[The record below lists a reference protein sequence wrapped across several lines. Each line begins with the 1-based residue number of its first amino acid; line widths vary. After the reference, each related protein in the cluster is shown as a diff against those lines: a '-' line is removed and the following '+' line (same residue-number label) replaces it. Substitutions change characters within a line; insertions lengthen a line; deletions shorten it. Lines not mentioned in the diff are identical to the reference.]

1 MKKSKW
7 EKELEKIGFDFREE
21 QYVGAQDIADT
32 FAANSSPDDRLML
45 EAPTGSGKT
54 LMYLGVADIEK
65 YPLLIS
71 TSGKLLQQQ
80 IAESWR
86 CMTGEE
92 AAIIKGRSN
101 YICRNMAEVF
111 RKRLPGTHPHF
122 KSLQMLLDH
131 LKEHPERDI
140 SLVASALKW
149 TREFDAFIR
158 NHLLSDSALCLAGRC
173 GEIAESRDL
182 CAYNALL
189 QDASGKQIVITNH
202 HALITITGNN
212 PSGTEKVFSGRKLVV
227 DEAHDLPEA
236 TTSVMTKRIGS
247 KTLRRLMN
255 DLGELFEE
263 TTADNAYALNIGYM
277 VQGVAR
283 LLDTMEGISCADDGY
298 RVFSSLKDVQGI
310 FGGTCSFLED
320 TRKKIQVAD
329 IGRNSKL
336 SDVKLQNLIHRY
348 DAICTELNSFI
359 HPKIDT
365 SEPDSPAAKLAFYFS
380 FFSLS
385 HGVDS
390 SLWAFY
396 LQNDPETKSRELKR
410 TFLKPHVYLLQLWDF
425 FKNVAI
431 VSATLTLPGKPED
444 EEFNWMA
451 KQLGLNLS
459 DGRCTYH
466 KLASPFDLRKQCD
479 VFIAA
484 PGSVFFKPGD
494 ATPEPYLKACIHM
507 TGKLIRALQGRTLS
521 LYTASQRLQS
531 ADWTLQR
538 VFEELPVCKLL
549 AQHGTADK
557 DELAREFIENHNAAL
572 LGTKSFF
579 QGFDAPGETLSCLI
593 LEKLPF
599 GQRGDPVRQARCR
612 MAGDKKFEEVIL
624 PEMLMTLR
632 QAFGRLIRS
641 THDRGIFILSD
652 PRCIE
657 ASYKDAVLNALALE
671 GGASYHRFS
680 RVEEVLTHKRLK
692 NLPFLLDDAS
702 DLDAVFEKH
711 WVEFR
716 KTALFRRITGINTL
730 EDILEKFGIKQLHP
744 WQEETIDDILND
756 HVKELLVIYPAGSG
770 KSLTYQIPA
779 LLRDQGLTLVVSPL
793 VSLMFDQ
800 LEALCD
806 KGFERQCAMLSGGM
820 NEEQK
825 NEVKKCAVNGSLRL
839 LYVTPERL
847 AGGFLSFLKE
857 KVPGGV
863 RLMVIDEA
871 HMIYEAGPNFRPLY
885 YELSHVRELLGSPQ
899 LMLVTATAGKAVIG
913 EISQRF
919 SLDPQQ
925 VKRESV
931 VRRGVRLKVNRIS
944 CANQHYSCA
953 VDFVKR
959 AERRPVLIYGLT
971 KRYVHSLQTE
981 LRKKFPDLD
990 IRVYDA
996 DLTIEK
1002 RNENHL
1008 DFLHNKAQVMIA
1020 TKAYGMGIDKPDIWG
1035 VLFNNLPSS
1044 VEEFV
1049 QGFGRIC
1056 RKTELLEMY
1065 CGQGVHQAVLA
1076 EVTFHPKDFDE
1087 TKRWFIDRPFEK
1099 TLDFNRE
1106 MVDSFCRAGNN
1117 EFEVAMRDES
1127 DEFKD
1132 AWIGLSFLKN
1142 NGYIGDFRFDWDNNS
1157 FKLDGIKFDLR
1168 NRNTV
1173 IQEFE
1178 REQEQLKQRK
1188 INALDAMQ
1196 YFCSSNKFCRNQF
1209 LQIYFDETEQPENCH
1224 LCDNCLEQD
1233 MDKHHIYIRNVQA
1246 EMASLRKILY
1256 RQGIFVGSEKE
1267 FQKEFDRIL
1276 FFDDEKFSAHLGNL
1290 ERNHNESGL
1299 SASDYLLMR
1308 SLLGLHRKYS
1318 GKTKW
1323 QWDEI
1328 PELLAEW
1335 EQLQTIAGKFPTLDG
1350 CERARQRIV
1359 EWGKRLD
1366 AFPMKLDDDLE
1377 RLKTFFRKVADYP
1390 KSPYQPFS
1398 SSGTREDF
1406 ASVWKL
1412 HSDAE
1417 YFDKKFGS
1425 HWKLKNFMTLFGVTP
1440 EKPPA
1445 AKDIDQLP
1453 LQKLHPDQGWVEW
1466 SNTLLATWQLRT
1478 QSDSFQSKP
1487 EKSLKRIADCFT
1499 LFDKLPKRIAAA
1511 VQKGIALD
1519 GELPEDIILFL
1530 TGDDAMRQLLHEILN
1545 SPENIS
1551 TELPQLRKCPV
1562 VRGYLMQQKISARNA
1577 FMQKTVTVIKDKTL
1591 TAAAL
1596 TRICGKSL
1604 NYEDFYGF
1612 WPRGTEIPD
1621 LKSVINFATLNRS
1634 LKAGA
1639 DNAVTRL
1646 LEEWLHDLYR
1656 RSESSWLLPLY
1667 QKCATQKILNE
1678 ALHNIPIALELTQ
1691 YYNNADDDALLSLK
1705 DLLAE
1710 EYPALLNL
1718 FAEEIEE
1725 LAGSVPSFHME
1736 TEKNE
1741 IKVVNSLSDLDRLF
1755 DSASTD
1761 DSVTP

>member
-1 MKKSKW
+1 MNKSKW
-7 EKELEKIGFDFREE
+7 EKELEKVGFDFRED

-92 AAIIKGRSN
+92 VAIIKGRSN

-298 RVFSSLKDVQGI
+298 RVFSSLKEVQGL
-310 FGGTCSFLED
+310 FGDTCSFLED

-336 SDVKLQNLIHRY
+336 NDVKLQNLIRRY
-348 DAICTELNSFI
+348 DAICMELNSFI

-365 SEPDSPAAKLAFYFS
+365 NESDSSAAKLAFLFN

-390 SLWAFY
+390 LEPQWVFY
-396 LQNDPETKSRELKR
+396 LQYDPETKSRELKR
-410 TFLKPHVYLLQLWDF
+410 TFLNSRVYLLQLWDF

-451 KQLGLNLS
+451 AQLGLDLS
-459 DGRCTYH
+459 NAGYTYH
-466 KLASPFDLRKQCD
+466 KLTSPFDLRKQCD

-484 PGSVFFKPGD
+484 PDSVFFKPSD
-494 ATPEPYLKACIHM
+494 ATPESYLKACIHL
-507 TGKLIRALQGRTLS
+507 TGKLIRAFQGRTLS

-549 AQHGTADK
+549 AQNGTADK

-599 GQRGDPVRQARCR
+599 DQRGDPVRQARCR
-612 MAGDKKFEEVIL
+612 MAGDKKFDEVIL

-641 THDRGIFILSD
+641 TRDRGIFILSD
-652 PRCIE
+652 PRCIG
-657 ASYKDAVLNALALE
+657 ASYGDAVLSALTLE
-671 GGASYHRFS
+671 DGASYRSFS
-680 RVEEVLTHKRLK
+680 NIEEVLTHKCLK
-692 NLPFLLDDAS
+692 NLPFPLDDAS
-702 DLDAVFEKH
+702 DFDPVFEKH
-711 WVEFR
+711 WIEFR

-744 WQEETIDDILND
+744 WQKETIDDILND

-779 LLRDQGLTLVVSPL
+779 LLRDHGLTLVVSPL

-800 LEALCD
+800 LEALRD

-847 AGGFLSFLKE
+847 AGGFLSFLRE

-871 HMIYEAGPNFRPLY
+871 HMICEAGPNFRPLY

-919 SLDPQQ
+919 RLDPQQ

-944 CANQHYSCA
+944 RKGQHYTST
-953 VDFVKR
+953 VDFVNR
-959 AERRPVLIYGLT
+959 AGGRPVLIYGLT
-971 KRYVHSLQTE
+971 IRYIHSLQTE
-981 LRKKFPDLD
+981 LQKKFPRLD

-996 DLTIEK
+996 ELTIKE

-1008 DFLHNKAQVMIA
+1008 AFLHNKAQVMIA

-1035 VLFNNLPSS
+1035 VLFNNLPGSL
-1044 VEEFV
+1044 EEFV

-1056 RKTELLEMY
+1056 RRTELLEKY
-1065 CGQGVHQAVLA
+1065 CSQGVHQAVLA
-1076 EVTFHPKDFDE
+1076 EVTFRPEDVDN
-1087 TKRWFIDRPFEK
+1087 TRQWFIDRPFEK
-1099 TLDFNRE
+1099 TLDFNRK
-1106 MVDSFCRAGNN
+1106 MIDSLCRTRNN
-1117 EFEVAMRDES
+1117 EFEVSMRDES
-1127 DEFKD
+1127 DDFKD
-1132 AWIGLSFLKN
+1132 AWIGLSFLKS

-1188 INALDAMQ
+1188 INALGSMRD
-1196 YFCSSNKFCRNQF
+1196 FCNSNQFCRNQF
-1209 LQIYFDETEQPENCH
+1209 LQIYFGETEKPESCY
-1224 LCDNCLEQD
+1224 LCDNCSGLD
-1233 MDKHHIYIRNVQA
+1233 MDKHHAYIHNVQA
-1246 EMASLRKILY
+1246 EMASLRKVLY
-1256 RQGIFVGSEKE
+1256 RQGIFIGSEEE

-1276 FFDDEKFSAHLGNL
+1276 AFDNEKFSAHLGNL

-1308 SLLGLHRKYS
+1308 SLLELHRKYS
-1318 GKTKW
+1318 GKIKLRW
-1323 QWDEI
+1323 NEI
-1328 PELLAEW
+1328 PELLTEW
-1335 EQLQTIAGKFPTLDG
+1335 ERLQTIAGKFPTLDG
-1350 CERARQRIV
+1350 CERARQRII

-1366 AFPMKLDDDLE
+1366 SFPMKLDDDLE
-1377 RLKTFFRKVADYP
+1377 RLETFYRKVADYP

-1398 SSGTREDF
+1398 SSGAREDF
-1406 ASVWKL
+1406 APIWEL
-1412 HSDAE
+1412 HSEAE
-1417 YFDKKFGS
+1417 YFNEKFGS
-1425 HWKLKNFMTLFGVTP
+1425 HRELKIFMTLFGATP
-1440 EKPPA
+1440 EKPPSA
-1445 AKDIDQLP
+1445 EEIDQLP
-1453 LQKLHPDQGWVEW
+1453 LQKLHPDQGWIEW
-1466 SNTLLATWQLRT
+1466 SNALQVTWQLRT
-1478 QSDSFQSKP
+1478 QSDSFKSKP
-1487 EKSLKRIADCFT
+1487 EKSLRKIADCFT
-1499 LFDKLPKRIAAA
+1499 LFDKLPKKIAAV
-1511 VQKGIALD
+1511 VQKSIGMD
-1519 GELPEDIILFL
+1519 EELPEEIILFL
-1530 TGDDAMRQLLHEILN
+1530 TGGDAMRQLLHEILN

-1551 TELPQLRKCPV
+1551 VELPLLQKCPI
-1562 VRGYLMQQKISARNA
+1562 VREYLMQQKISARNA

-1596 TRICGKSL
+1596 TQICGKSL
-1604 NYEDFYGF
+1604 NYEDSYGF
-1612 WPRGTEIPD
+1612 RPRGTEIPD
-1621 LKSVINFATLNRS
+1621 LKSVINFTILNRN

-1639 DNAVTRL
+1639 DNSVTRL
-1646 LEEWLHDLYR
+1646 LEEWLHDLCCR
-1656 RSESSWLLPLY
+1656 PESGWLLPLY
-1667 QKCATQKILNE
+1667 RKCATLKILQE
-1678 ALHNIPIALELTQ
+1678 ILHDISASLDLAR

-1705 DLLAE
+1705 DLLVE

-1718 FAEEIEE
+1718 FAEEISE
-1725 LAGSVPSFHME
+1725 LAGSVPSF
-1736 TEKNE
+1736 TSKAEKNE

-1755 DSASTD
+1755 DSK
-1761 DSVTP
+1761 